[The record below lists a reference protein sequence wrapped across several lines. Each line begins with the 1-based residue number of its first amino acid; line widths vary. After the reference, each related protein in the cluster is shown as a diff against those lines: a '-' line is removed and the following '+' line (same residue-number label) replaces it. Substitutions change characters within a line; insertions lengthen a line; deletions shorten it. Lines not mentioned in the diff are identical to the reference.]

1 MRLRV
6 ITGTVPHITAAA
18 RGADEPRQEQA
29 GLGRALVPLM
39 PLLSVDTPDAFRQT
53 PFLAQLIAIKDQH
66 PQTRE
71 RRRVEPHEAA
81 AAYRATAALTGH

>member
-6 ITGTVPHITAAA
+6 INDTVPQIAAPS

-29 GLGRALVPLM
+29 GPGRALVTLTPL
-39 PLLSVDTPDAFRQT
+39 PAVDTPDSFRQA
-53 PFLAQLIAIKDQH
+53 PFLAQLIAMKDQH

-71 RRRVEPHEAA
+71 HRRVEPREAA
-81 AAYRATAALTGH
+81 ATYRAADALAGR